1 MGSSKRFLIIY
12 FYCYLFNLA
21 VLQKKHLDQY
31 QTHVRRGL
39 SRISPEVI
47 TITTM
52 TFDFSSCVMPQ
63 WLNFFDTK
71 ILLFILNLCF
81 FHFFSNSMKIWRQAN
96 FSLMKMEHWWQWRL
110 VSTYHI
116 VLFLT
121 LSLPNVAKGKIR
133 QKNPKFHFV
142 KSWNTNSTMYKYR

>member
-71 ILLFILNLCF
+71 ILLFILNLF
-81 FHFFSNSMKIWRQAN
+81 FFIFVATQWRSEGKQTSAWWRWSTDGSGGWYRHITLFSFYPVTAKCVERSNSTKKSQIP
-96 FSLMKMEHWWQWRL
+96 FCEIL
-110 VSTYHI
+110 
-116 VLFLT
+116 
-121 LSLPNVAKGKIR
+121 
-133 QKNPKFHFV
+133 KNK
-142 KSWNTNSTMYKYR
+142 

>member
-1 MGSSKRFLIIY
+1 MFLIIY

-47 TITTM
+47 TITIM
-52 TFDFSSCVMPQ
+52 TFDFSSCVMLQ

-71 ILLFILNLCF
+71 ILLFILNLSFLQQLNEDLKASKLQLDEDGALMAVEVGIDTSHCF
-81 FHFFSNSMKIWRQAN
+81 VFNPF
-96 FSLMKMEHWWQWRL
+96 
-110 VSTYHI
+110 T
-116 VLFLT
+116 
-121 LSLPNVAKGKIR
+121 AKCGQR
-133 QKNPKFHFV
+133 
-142 KSWNTNSTMYKYR
+142 

>member
-1 MGSSKRFLIIY
+1 MGSWKRFLIIY

-71 ILLFILNLCF
+71 ILLFILNLF
-81 FHFFSNSMKIWRQAN
+81 VFHFFSNSMKIWRQAN

-110 VSTYHI
+110 VLTYHI
-116 VLFLT
+116 VQFLPCHCQMCRKVKFDKKSQIPFCEI
-121 LSLPNVAKGKIR
+121 L
-133 QKNPKFHFV
+133 KNK
-142 KSWNTNSTMYKYR
+142 